1 MSVSFTGIPKHDPS
15 SFVGHRWRRSLLFQ
29 AAPALASAG
38 WVGLQAYAEA
48 CRRALQ
54 GFLAGEGSIT
64 PSAFLDALMA
74 AMTCGTIFDRAS
86 YSYAS
91 KAIGS
96 LSKIS
101 NHSRGSLPR
110 QSSSWWGNFCSGSV
124 PKPRQIRR
132 RDYPVLIG
140 SQ

>member
-1 MSVSFTGIPKHDPS
+1 MIRAPPSVITGGGVCCFRPLHPLW
-15 SFVGHRWRRSLLFQ
+15 HRRD
-29 AAPALASAG
+29 G
-38 WVGLQAYAEA
+38 YGLQAYAEA
-48 CRRALQ
+48 RKRALQ
-54 GFLAGEGSIT
+54 GFLTGEGTSPSIT

-91 KAIGS
+91 KTFGS
-96 LSKIS
+96 LSKIF

-110 QSSSWWGNFCSGSV
+110 QSRSWWGNFCSGSV

-132 RDYPVLIG
+132 RDYPVLTG

>member
-1 MSVSFTGIPKHDPS
+1 MASRPTLKP
-15 SFVGHRWRRSLLFQ
+15 VGGRYRAFWRVR
-29 AAPALASAG
+29 
-38 WVGLQAYAEA
+38 
-48 CRRALQ
+48 
-54 GFLAGEGSIT
+54 GFSPSIT

-101 NHSRGSLPR
+101 NHSRVSLPR
-110 QSSSWWGNFCSGSV
+110 QSRSWWGNFCSGSV
-124 PKPRQIRR
+124 PKPRQIRC
-132 RDYPVLIG
+132 RDYPVIAG

>member
-1 MSVSFTGIPKHDPS
+1 M
-15 SFVGHRWRRSLLFQ
+15 
-29 AAPALASAG
+29 ASAG
-38 WVGLQAYAEA
+38 WVWLQAYAEA
-48 CRRALQ
+48 RRRALQ
-54 GFLAGEGSIT
+54 GFLAGEGTNFPSIT

-101 NHSRGSLPR
+101 NHSRVSLPR
-110 QSSSWWGNFCSGSV
+110 QSRS
-124 PKPRQIRR
+124 
-132 RDYPVLIG
+132 
-140 SQ
+140 